1 MTRTNTGTLLPAIS
15 SANSKFDIVQKY
27 NSLLS
32 SEPDLAPPIAAIE
45 SLIAALATSPATTIS
60 ETLDLLQTSATT
72 LRQAVPNWIALSAGT
87 DLFQR
92 YLVTTLQRPGALGPG
107 GDFGLLK
114 QHLLSNSRLFVQ
126 RAKEARGK
134 IAKHGS
140 PFILDDTTVLTNG
153 GSRVVNAVLRYAA
166 ETGRYFNVIHVL
178 PSSSKD
184 VPGCEATVTA
194 LRALSVPV
202 ATIPEAAVAY
212 ALATKADMVIV
223 GAEGVVENGG
233 IISRL
238 GTYQIGLLA
247 KALGKPLYVASE
259 SYKFVRMYPLG
270 QADLPIKQHIVNFR
284 ESNNVEEEEF
294 LSPDKRWGDTGK
306 GEPVVAAET
315 RETQMDYF
323 HAYAATES
331 AAHGAYAEAI
341 DYTPPHLISALI
353 TENGILTP
361 SAVSEEVIKL
371 WF

>member
-1 MTRTNTGTLLPAIS
+1 MTQMETGTLLTT
-15 SANSKFDIVQKY
+15 KFDIVQKY
-27 NSLLS
+27 NSILS
-32 SEPDLAPPIAAIE
+32 SEPDLTPPIAAIE
-45 SLIAALATSPATTIS
+45 SLVAALTASPATTIS
-60 ETLDLLQTSATT
+60 ETLSLLQTSATT

-140 PFILDDTTVLTNG
+140 PFILDDKTVLTNG
-153 GSRVVNAVLRYAA
+153 GSRVVSALLRYAA
-166 ETGRYFNVIHVL
+166 ESGRYFNVIYVL

-184 VPGCEATVTA
+184 VPGCEATVTT
-194 LRALSVPV
+194 LRSLSVPV
-202 ATIPEAAVAY
+202 ATIPESAVAY
-212 ALATKADMVIV
+212 ALATKVDMAIV

-247 KALGKPLYVASE
+247 KAMGKPFYVASE

-270 QADLPIKQHIVNFR
+270 QDDLPIEQNIIKFAANAEQDLEKSLSDTRKTEPVTDAT
-284 ESNNVEEEEF
+284 EEF
-294 LSPDKRWGDTGK
+294 KDC
-306 GEPVVAAET
+306 V
-315 RETQMDYF
+315 
-323 HAYAATES
+323 HAYDITEPLQRQ
-331 AAHGAYAEAI
+331 GAYADAV
-341 DYTPPHLISALI
+341 DYTPPHLIAALI

>member
-1 MTRTNTGTLLPAIS
+1 MTTGTILPTLS
-15 SANSKFDIVQKY
+15 SASQFDIVEKY

-32 SEPDLAPPIAAIE
+32 SEVDLTPPIAAIE
-45 SLIAALATSPATTIS
+45 SLIAALTASPATTIS
-60 ETLDLLQTSATT
+60 ETLSLLQISATT

-140 PFILDDTTVLTNG
+140 PFIRDDMTILTNG
-153 GSRVVNAVLRYAA
+153 GSRVVSALLRHAA
-166 ETGRYFNVIHVL
+166 ESGQVFRVIYVS
-178 PSSSKD
+178 PSSRSDAQKTSS
-184 VPGCEATVTA
+184 AIST
-194 LRALSVPV
+194 LRSLGIPV
-202 ATIPEAAVAY
+202 AVIPESAVAF
-212 ALATKADMVIV
+212 ALATKADMVLV

-238 GTYQIGLLA
+238 GTYQLGLLA
-247 KALGKPLYVASE
+247 RAMDKPFYVASE
-259 SYKFVRMYPLG
+259 SYKLVRMFPLG
-270 QADLPIKQHIVNFR
+270 QDDLPIEQDILKFETNAKEEPPLKQR
-284 ESNNVEEEEF
+284 
-294 LSPDKRWGDTGK
+294 DMGK
-306 GEPVVAAET
+306 GEIVNESKDYLSARSTVTITNGAPTDLTAHTAAV
-315 RETQMDYF
+315 
-323 HAYAATES
+323 
-331 AAHGAYAEAI
+331 
-341 DYTPPHLISALI
+341 DYTPPNLISALI

>member
-1 MTRTNTGTLLPAIS
+1 METGTLLPTMS

-27 NSLLS
+27 TSLLS
-32 SEPDLAPPIAAIE
+32 SEPDLTVPIAAIE
-45 SLIAALATSPATTIS
+45 SLIVALTASPATTIS

-140 PFILDDTTVLTNG
+140 PFILDDMTILTNG
-153 GSRVVNAVLRYAA
+153 GSRVVSALLRYAA
-166 ETGRYFNVIHVL
+166 ELGRCFHVIHVF
-178 PSSSKD
+178 PSSPKD
-184 VPGCEATVTA
+184 VPGCEATVTT
-194 LRALSVPV
+194 LRSLGVPV
-202 ATIPEAAVAY
+202 ATISEAAVAY
-212 ALATKADMVIV
+212 ALATKVDMVIV

-247 KALGKPLYVASE
+247 KAMGKPLYVASE
-259 SYKFVRMYPLG
+259 SYKFVRMYPLD
-270 QADLPIKQHIVNFR
+270 QTDLPIEQNIVKFETNTEGDR
-284 ESNNVEEEEF
+284 GQRAADMRDGKPVPERAGGQRDTIHLDDMITPSN
-294 LSPDKRWGDTGK
+294 
-306 GEPVVAAET
+306 
-315 RETQMDYF
+315 
-323 HAYAATES
+323 
-331 AAHGAYAEAI
+331 EANADAV
-341 DYTPPHLISALI
+341 DYTPPNLVSALI

>member
-1 MTRTNTGTLLPAIS
+1 MTRMTTGNLLQTMS
-15 SANSKFDIVQKY
+15 STNSKFDIVRKY
-27 NSLLS
+27 QSLLS
-32 SEPDLAPPIAAIE
+32 SDPDLTPPIAAIE
-45 SLIAALATSPATTIS
+45 SLIAALSASPATTVS
-60 ETLDLLQTSATT
+60 ETLDLLQTSATA

-107 GDFGLLK
+107 GDFNLLK

-153 GSRVVNAVLRYAA
+153 GSRVVSALLRYAA
-166 ETGRYFNVIHVL
+166 ETGRYFSVIHVL

-184 VPGCEATVTA
+184 VPGCEATVAA
-194 LRALSVPV
+194 LRALAVPV
-202 ATIPEAAVAY
+202 ATIPESAVAY
-212 ALATKADMVIV
+212 ALATRVDMVVV

-247 KALGKPLYVASE
+247 KATGKPFYVASE

-270 QADLPIKQHIVNFR
+270 QGDLPIEQSIV
-284 ESNNVEEEEF
+284 EF
-294 LSPDKRWGDTGK
+294 ETNAEQDPDRRRGDVGK
-306 GEPVVAAET
+306 GKLVVDDKHDEG
-315 RETQMDYF
+315 DYF
-323 HAYAATES
+323 HPRHVVGPS
-331 AAHGAYAEAI
+331 QGAYAEAV
-341 DYTPPHLISALI
+341 DYTPPYLISALI

>member
-1 MTRTNTGTLLPAIS
+1 M
-15 SANSKFDIVQKY
+15 SATDAKFDIVQKY
-27 NSLLS
+27 NSILS
-32 SEPDLAPPIAAIE
+32 SEPNLTPPIAAIE
-45 SLIAALATSPATTIS
+45 SLIAVLAASPATTIS

-72 LRQAVPNWIALSAGT
+72 LRQAVPNSIALSAGT

-134 IAKHGS
+134 IAKYGS
-140 PFILDDTTVLTNG
+140 PFILDDMTILTNG
-153 GSRVVNAVLRYAA
+153 GSRVVSALLRYAA
-166 ETGRYFNVIHVL
+166 ESGRYFNVIHVM

-184 VPGCEATVTA
+184 IPGYEAAVTA
-194 LRALSVPV
+194 LRALSIPV
-202 ATIPEAAVAY
+202 ATIPESAVAY

-247 KALGKPLYVASE
+247 KAMGKPFYVTSE
-259 SYKFVRMYPLG
+259 SYKFVRLYPLG
-270 QADLPIKQHIVNFR
+270 QDDLPIEQNIIKFETDAEQDP
-284 ESNNVEEEEF
+284 E
-294 LSPDKRWGDTGK
+294 KRQGDVGK
-306 GEPVVAAET
+306 GEPVT
-315 RETQMDYF
+315 DDKQDPMDYF
-323 HAYAATES
+323 RAHDVIAPSQETHAYVV
-331 AAHGAYAEAI
+331 
-341 DYTPPHLISALI
+341 DYTPPPLISALI

>member
-1 MTRTNTGTLLPAIS
+1 MTRMTTGTLLPTMS
-15 SANSKFDIVQKY
+15 STNSTFDIVQKY
-27 NSLLS
+27 TSLLS
-32 SEPDLAPPIAAIE
+32 SEPDLTPPIAAIE
-45 SLIAALATSPATTIS
+45 SLIAALTASPATTIS
-60 ETLDLLQTSATT
+60 ETLDLLQTSTTT

-126 RAKEARGK
+126 RATEARGK

-140 PFILDDTTVLTNG
+140 PFILDDMTILTNG
-153 GSRVVNAVLRYAA
+153 GSRVVSALLRYAA
-166 ETGRYFNVIHVL
+166 ESGLYFSVIHVL
-178 PSSSKD
+178 PSSHKD
-184 VPGCEATVTA
+184 VAGCETTVTT

-202 ATIPEAAVAY
+202 ATIPESAVAY
-212 ALATKADMVIV
+212 ALATKVDMVIV

-247 KALGKPLYVASE
+247 KAMGKPFYVASE

-270 QADLPIKQHIVNFR
+270 QDDLPIEQNILKFATKAKQD
-284 ESNNVEEEEF
+284 
-294 LSPDKRWGDTGK
+294 PAKRRGDTGK
-306 GEPVVAAET
+306 GAPVT
-315 RETQMDYF
+315 DGSQDQKDYF
-323 HAYAATES
+323 HAHDVAAPS
-331 AAHGAYAEAI
+331 HEANADAV

-353 TENGILTP
+353 TENGVLTP
-361 SAVSEEVIKL
+361 AAVGEEVIKL

>member
-1 MTRTNTGTLLPAIS
+1 MAQIETSTLLPT
-15 SANSKFDIVQKY
+15 KFDIVQKY
-27 NSLLS
+27 NSILS
-32 SEPDLAPPIAAIE
+32 SEPDLTPPIAAIE
-45 SLIAALATSPATTIS
+45 SLVAALTASPATTIS

-140 PFILDDTTVLTNG
+140 PFILDDMTILTNG
-153 GSRVVNAVLRYAA
+153 GSRVVSALLRYAA
-166 ETGRYFNVIHVL
+166 ESGHNFNVVYVL
-178 PSSSKD
+178 PSSGKD
-184 VPGCEATVTA
+184 VPGCEATLTA
-194 LRALSVPV
+194 LRSLSVPV
-202 ATIPEAAVAY
+202 ATIPESAVAY
-212 ALATKADMVIV
+212 ALATKVDMVIV

-247 KALGKPLYVASE
+247 KAMGKPFYVAGE

-270 QADLPIKQHIVNFR
+270 QDDLPIKQNIIQFATNA
-284 ESNNVEEEEF
+284 EQDPE
-294 LSPDKRWGDTGK
+294 KRPSDTGK
-306 GEPVVAAET
+306 TNPLTE
-315 RETQMDYF
+315 
-323 HAYAATES
+323 ATEDHKDYS
-331 AAHGAYAEAI
+331 HTHDNTGALQRQETYADAV
-341 DYTPPHLISALI
+341 DYTPPHLIAALI

>member
-1 MTRTNTGTLLPAIS
+1 LQLSPTHPQQLS
-15 SANSKFDIVQKY
+15 QK
-27 NSLLS
+27 LS
-32 SEPDLAPPIAAIE
+32 
-45 SLIAALATSPATTIS
+45 TS
-60 ETLDLLQTSATT
+60 
-72 LRQAVPNWIALSAGT
+72 GT

-140 PFILDDTTVLTNG
+140 PFILENMTVLTNG
-153 GSRVVNAVLRYAA
+153 GSRVVSALLRYAA
-166 ETGRYFNVIHVL
+166 DSGRYFNVIHVL
-178 PSSSKD
+178 PSSPKD
-184 VPGCEATVTA
+184 MPGCEATVAA
-194 LRALSVPV
+194 LRHLSIPV

-212 ALATKADMVIV
+212 SLATKVDMVVV

-247 KALGKPLYVASE
+247 KAMGKPLYVASE

-270 QADLPIKQHIVNFR
+270 QEDLPIEQNIVKF
-284 ESNNVEEEEF
+284 ETNVEQDPGEM
-294 LSPDKRWGDTGK
+294 RGDTGNA
-306 GEPVVAAET
+306 EAVADG
-315 RETQMDYF
+315 RQNRKDYF
-323 HAYAATES
+323 HAYDVAALSPDTN
-331 AAHGAYAEAI
+331 ADAV

-361 SAVSEEVIKL
+361 AAVSEEVIKL

>member
-1 MTRTNTGTLLPAIS
+1 MTRMETGTLLTT
-15 SANSKFDIVQKY
+15 KFDIVQKY
-27 NSLLS
+27 NSILS
-32 SEPDLAPPIAAIE
+32 SEPDLTPPIAAIE
-45 SLIAALATSPATTIS
+45 SLVAALTASPATTIS

-134 IAKHGS
+134 IAKHGR
-140 PFILDDTTVLTNG
+140 PFILDDMTIVTNG
-153 GSRVVNAVLRYAA
+153 GSRVVSALLRYAA
-166 ETGRYFNVIHVL
+166 ESGCYFNVIHVL

-194 LRALSVPV
+194 LRSLSVPV
-202 ATIPEAAVAY
+202 ATIPESAVAY

-247 KALGKPLYVASE
+247 KAMGKPFYVASE

-270 QADLPIKQHIVNFR
+270 QDDLPIEQNIINFAANA
-284 ESNNVEEEEF
+284 EQDPE
-294 LSPDKRWGDTGK
+294 KRPGDTRK
-306 GEPVVAAET
+306 TEPVIDAMEE
-315 RETQMDYF
+315 RKDYF
-323 HAYAATES
+323 HAHDITGPLQRQ
-331 AAHGAYAEAI
+331 GAYADAV
-341 DYTPPHLISALI
+341 DYTPPHLIAALI

>member
-1 MTRTNTGTLLPAIS
+1 MGADTLLPA
-15 SANSKFDIVQKY
+15 KYDIVQKY
-27 NSLLS
+27 NSILS
-32 SEPDLAPPIAAIE
+32 SEPDLTPAIAAIE
-45 SLIAALATSPATTIS
+45 SLVAALTDSPATTIS

-140 PFILDDTTVLTNG
+140 PFILDEITVLTNG
-153 GSRVVNAVLRYAA
+153 GSRVVSALLRYAA
-166 ETGRYFNVIHVL
+166 ESGRYFNVIHVW

-184 VPGCEATVTA
+184 VPGCEATLTA
-194 LRALSVPV
+194 LRSLSVPV
-202 ATIPEAAVAY
+202 ATIPESAVAY
-212 ALATKADMVIV
+212 ALATKADMVMV

-247 KALGKPLYVASE
+247 NTMGKPFYVASE

-270 QADLPIKQHIVNFR
+270 QDDLPIEQDIIKFVTNAEQGP
-284 ESNNVEEEEF
+284 E
-294 LSPDKRWGDTGK
+294 KRSSDTRK
-306 GEPVVAAET
+306 TELRTEATED
-315 RETQMDYF
+315 RQDYF
-323 HAYAATES
+323 HTHDSTGALQRQATYADAV
-331 AAHGAYAEAI
+331 
-341 DYTPPHLISALI
+341 DYTPPHLIAALI

-361 SAVSEEVIKL
+361 GAVSEEVIKL